1 MSRILVEVA
10 TLESAIIVILEVV
23 LAFVDVQ
30 RWIGLRTTVA
40 ASKQPLGM
48 MMQVAVITVAT
59 EAVEELA
66 AT

>member
-1 MSRILVEVA
+1 MEVA

-59 EAVEELA
+59 EAVEALA

>member
-1 MSRILVEVA
+1 VEVA

-48 MMQVAVITVAT
+48 TMQVAVITVAT
-59 EAVEELA
+59 EALEALA